1 MLKRLTVLA
10 AVALLALPA
19 AAISSTPA
27 GAASASCKAQL
38 KAMGS
43 TNFYN
48 TSTSVGYKTFGACV
62 SKAQH
67 LTPTQRQNLLA
78 AEKKCRAAQLANPT
92 GFEAQYGTNNKTGK
106 HASAPTSGTASNA
119 FGKCVSALAS
129 A

>member
-1 MLKRLTVLA
+1 MLKRLTVLV

-19 AAISSTPA
+19 AAIGSNGSTPA
-27 GAASASCKAQL
+27 NASCKAQL

-67 LTPTQRQNLLA
+67 LTPTQRQNLLS

>member
-1 MLKRLTVLA
+1 MIKRLTMLA

-19 AAISSTPA
+19 AAIGSTPA
-27 GAASASCKAQL
+27 QASSANCKAQL
-38 KAMGS
+38 KAIGS

>member
-38 KAMGS
+38 KAIGS

-67 LTPTQRQNLLA
+67 LTPTQRQNLLS
-78 AEKKCRAAQLANPT
+78 AERKCRAAQLANPT
-92 GFEAQYGTNNKTGK
+92 GFEAQYGTNN
-106 HASAPTSGTASNA
+106 TS
-119 FGKCVSALAS
+119 GKCVSALAS